1 MAQEK
6 TVSRRPNI
14 VVRRRW
20 YDDDYG
26 QGIVELEV
34 DGRLHRFRVYRNPK
48 GKGFIIEH
56 NGLKASFS
64 EFRELLEGT
73 ELEPYARLVRKYV
86 RSAIYEAL
94 LRESKRHRVVFVKSV
109 ETGAGRLDVGL
120 RDDGNVVL
128 RLGGKR
134 VVTNKDGIANKL
146 AELVPLDAMS
156 PELVDQVRRV
166 LSEIERGVLAGR
178 EVTVILDGEARDAIL
193 PSVVVSDRLVV
204 MLPFVA
210 SYLEEGEAR
219 RGLLALVIVSDSNGN
234 IETVDYVRNPV
245 TVEAGDKTVYRD
257 FLDRVALSEALERV
271 LPGAELVRRIGE
283 GAKSGRNV
291 TWSEALELAER
302 LIDKYA
308 YVEGRNRTLAAL
320 YTIAQTF
327 YDLVP
332 IFPILRII
340 GEMGSGKRQL
350 ANAIAASA
358 PVSITVVQP
367 TEAALYRLVDA
378 FHPLLII
385 DESKINEDM
394 ALLLNAG
401 YERDKFV
408 PRARVT
414 ENGKTVIE
422 VFNFYSPKIIVSRPG
437 KLNLPEDTVSRTIE
451 VYMQRVTGR
460 VFPPEVDPR
469 DHEEA
474 VATLLLLK
482 ARRWREFLE
491 AYNQLKE
498 VLVGVDP
505 RARDTYLPLLTVAYL
520 ATREKGDL
528 SLFTEVLEDMAA
540 AAEERAGVAYHQK
553 LAIVGILRHLTGN
566 TSLDGVVKLVSV
578 SVKDIE
584 SALGMRLDSGL
595 KVKIGKFLNEA
606 PFKTSKNRSGGYT
619 RYVVDV
625 EKLYQYVKSY
635 NVDLSMLSGEELER
649 LEKATSLDW
658 RGIGFNR
665 DEWAKSII
673 GKLFG
678 GNNGGSPGTPSTPS
692 TESRDEPEAS
702 AQGNGNRG
710 VEGGEKASAPP
721 TPGSVEGVAEGLPPS
736 TSDSGVFTG
745 QGR

>member
-6 TVSRRPNI
+6 TVSKRPNI

-26 QGIVELEV
+26 QGYVELEV
-34 DGRLHRFRVYRNPK
+34 DGKLHRFMVYRNPK
-48 GKGFIIEH
+48 GRGFIVEYG
-56 NGLKASFS
+56 GLRAPLSG
-64 EFRELLEGT
+64 FRELLEGT

-86 RSAIYEAL
+86 RSAIYDAL
-94 LRESKRHRVVFVKSV
+94 LKESKRHRIVLLKSV

-120 RDDGNVVL
+120 RDDGSIVL
-128 RLGGKR
+128 KLGGRR
-134 VVTNKDGIANKL
+134 VFTDKASIAERL
-146 AELVPLDAMS
+146 AELVPLDAMT

-166 LSEIERGVLAGR
+166 LSEIEEGVITGR
-178 EVTVILDGEARDAIL
+178 EVAVILDGEARDAIL
-193 PSVVVSDRLVV
+193 PSVVVGDRLVV

-210 SYLEEGEAR
+210 TYLEEREAR
-219 RGLLALVIVSDSNGN
+219 RGLLALVIVSDSDGN
-234 IETVDYVRNPV
+234 VETVDYVRNPV
-245 TVEAGDKTVYRD
+245 TVEVGGKTVYRD
-257 FLDRVALSEALERV
+257 FLVRVALSEAVERI
-271 LPGAELVRRIGE
+271 LPGVELVRRIGE
-283 GAKSGRNV
+283 EVRSGRSV
-291 TWSEALELAER
+291 TWSEALELAGR
-302 LIDKYA
+302 LIDRYA
-308 YVEGRNRTLAAL
+308 HVEGRNRLVATLYAV
-320 YTIAQTF
+320 AQAF

-350 ANAIAASA
+350 ANAIAAFA

-378 FHPLLII
+378 FHPLLVI
-385 DESKINEDM
+385 DESRIDGDM

-401 YERDKFV
+401 YERDKYV
-408 PRARVT
+408 PRARAT
-414 ENGKTVIE
+414 EDGKMAID
-422 VFNFYSPKIIVSRPG
+422 VFNFYSPKVIVSRPG
-437 KLNLPEDTVSRTIE
+437 KLNLPEDTVSRAIE

-460 VFPPEVDPR
+460 VFPPEVDTR

-498 VLVGVDP
+498 VLAGVDP

-520 ATREKGDL
+520 AAREKGDL
-528 SLFTEVLEDMAA
+528 SLFTEALEDLAE

-553 LAIVGILRHLTGN
+553 LAIVGILKYLTIN
-566 TSLDGVVKLVSV
+566 TTLDGVVKLVSV
-578 SVKDIE
+578 SVKEIE
-584 SALGMRLDSGL
+584 GALGTRLDSGL

-606 PFKTSKNRSGGYT
+606 PFKVSKGRSGGYT

-635 NVDLSMLSGEELER
+635 NVDLSMLSDEELER
-649 LEKATSLDW
+649 LEEVTSLDW

-665 DEWAKSII
+665 DEWVRSVIDR
-673 GKLFG
+673 LFG
-678 GNNGGSPGTPSTPS
+678 GNSGGSPGTPSTPS
-692 TESRDEPEAS
+692 TEPRDESKTLEEAG
-702 AQGNGNRG
+702 AQGD
-710 VEGGEKASAPP
+710 ASGAS
-721 TPGSVEGVAEGLPPS
+721 GSVEGAAEGSPPS
-736 TSDSGVFTG
+736 TDD
-745 QGR
+745 GRAVEDYGR